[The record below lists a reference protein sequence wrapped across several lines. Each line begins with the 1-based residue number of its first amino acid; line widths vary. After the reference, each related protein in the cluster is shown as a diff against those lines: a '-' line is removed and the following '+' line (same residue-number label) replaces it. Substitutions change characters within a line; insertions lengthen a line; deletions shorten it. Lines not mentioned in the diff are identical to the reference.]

1 MYKAIIIDDEPWT
14 IIDIE
19 KTFSL
24 EDMGFEIVGS
34 YRTPQK
40 ALPAIIS
47 KKPDLV
53 ITDIRMPGMTGM
65 ELIKSVRNQK
75 INCEFIIVSG
85 HSDFSY
91 AQEAISYGV
100 AGYCLKPLDPHE
112 TSEALNRAKNHLD
125 SRKTI
130 TPEPS
135 YLDDNF
141 EGLRNY
147 IITHFSEKLT
157 LKSLAAE
164 FNMNP
169 NYCCSL
175 FTKYLGQTF
184 SAYLTEL
191 RITEA
196 QNLLHNS
203 DYSLEEIASLVGFK
217 DYFYF
222 SKVFKKYCKYS
233 PKEYRTLPHDFSQ
246 QEECRI
252 IRHTYRLLHIMCYHN
267 DSIIFFQFHRKVFYL
282 RCRDRI
288 QCRCRFIHKEHFRL
302 YRQCSCNTK
311 SLLLAA

>member
-65 ELIKSVRNQK
+65 ELIKSVRSQK

-169 NYCCSL
+169 NYCC
-175 FTKYLGQTF
+175 
-184 SAYLTEL
+184 
-191 RITEA
+191 
-196 QNLLHNS
+196 
-203 DYSLEEIASLVGFK
+203 
-217 DYFYF
+217 
-222 SKVFKKYCKYS
+222 
-233 PKEYRTLPHDFSQ
+233 
-246 QEECRI
+246 
-252 IRHTYRLLHIMCYHN
+252 
-267 DSIIFFQFHRKVFYL
+267 
-282 RCRDRI
+282 
-288 QCRCRFIHKEHFRL
+288 
-302 YRQCSCNTK
+302 
-311 SLLLAA
+311 

>member
-1 MYKAIIIDDEPWT
+1 MFFYEYFTYFLNILDTYLTYRQFVKFATNYLDIFLTFRNVLAFLAVLYLYLIYHHLYNQYKFFTKVGVYMYKTIIVDDEPWT

-19 KTFSL
+19 KTFCL
-24 EDMGFEIVGS
+24 DTMGFEITGS

-40 ALPAIIS
+40 ALPAIVS

-53 ITDIRMPGMTGM
+53 ITDIRMPGMTGL
-65 ELIKSVRNQK
+65 ELIKSVRKQNV
-75 INCEFIIVSG
+75 NCEFIIVSG

-100 AGYCLKPLDPHE
+100 AGYCLKPLDPQE
-112 TSEALNRAKNHLD
+112 TSEALNRARRHLD
-125 SRKTI
+125 SRKTV

-141 EGLRNY
+141 EALRNY
-147 IITHFSEKLT
+147 MITHFSEKLT

-203 DYSLEEIASLVGFK
+203 DYSLEEIASMVGFR

-222 SKVFKKYCKYS
+222 SKVFKKCCNHS
-233 PKEYRTLPHDFSQ
+233 PKEYRNLPH
-246 QEECRI
+246 
-252 IRHTYRLLHIMCYHN
+252 
-267 DSIIFFQFHRKVFYL
+267 
-282 RCRDRI
+282 
-288 QCRCRFIHKEHFRL
+288 
-302 YRQCSCNTK
+302 
-311 SLLLAA
+311 

>member
-1 MYKAIIIDDEPWT
+1 MYKTIIVDDEPWT

-19 KTFSL
+19 KTFCL
-24 EDMGFEIVGS
+24 EDMGFEIIGS

-53 ITDIRMPGMTGM
+53 ITDIRMPGMTGL
-65 ELIKSVRNQK
+65 ELMKSVRDQHAD
-75 INCEFIIVSG
+75 CEFIIVSG

-100 AGYCLKPLDPHE
+100 AGYCLKPLDPKE
-112 TSEALNRAKNHLD
+112 TADALNRAKKSLD
-125 SRKTI
+125 KRNT
-130 TPEPS
+130 TAPAPV

-147 IITHFSEKLT
+147 MITHFSEKLT

-164 FNMNP
+164 FDMNP

-175 FTKYLGQTF
+175 FTKYLGKTF

-196 QNLLHNS
+196 QHLLNNS
-203 DYSLEEIASLVGFK
+203 DFSLESIASMVGFK

-222 SKVFKKYCKYS
+222 SKVFKKYCNYS
-233 PKEYRTLPHDFSQ
+233 PKEYRNLT
-246 QEECRI
+246 I
-252 IRHTYRLLHIMCYHN
+252 
-267 DSIIFFQFHRKVFYL
+267 
-282 RCRDRI
+282 
-288 QCRCRFIHKEHFRL
+288 KE
-302 YRQCSCNTK
+302 
-311 SLLLAA
+311 

>member
-65 ELIKSVRNQK
+65 ELIKSVRSQK

-203 DYSLEEIASLVGFK
+203 NYSLEEIASLVGFK

-222 SKVFKKYCKYS
+222 SKVFKNTANILQKNIVLFHIKKQ
-233 PKEYRTLPHDFSQ
+233 PMTALP
-246 QEECRI
+246 
-252 IRHTYRLLHIMCYHN
+252 
-267 DSIIFFQFHRKVFYL
+267 
-282 RCRDRI
+282 
-288 QCRCRFIHKEHFRL
+288 FI
-302 YRQCSCNTK
+302 
-311 SLLLAA
+311 

>member
-1 MYKAIIIDDEPWT
+1 MYKTIIVDDEPWT

-19 KTFSL
+19 KTFCL
-24 EDMGFEIVGS
+24 DTMGFEIIGS

-40 ALPAIIS
+40 ALPAIVS

-53 ITDIRMPGMTGM
+53 ITDIRMPGMTGL
-65 ELIKSVRNQK
+65 ELIKSVREQNV
-75 INCEFIIVSG
+75 NCEFIIVSG

-100 AGYCLKPLDPHE
+100 AGYCLKPLDPQE
-112 TSEALNRAKNHLD
+112 TSEALNRARRHLD
-125 SRKTI
+125 SRKTV

-141 EGLRNY
+141 EALRNY
-147 IITHFSEKLT
+147 MITHFSEKLT

-203 DYSLEEIASLVGFK
+203 DYSLEEIASMVGFR

-222 SKVFKKYCKYS
+222 SKVFKKYCNHS
-233 PKEYRTLPHDFSQ
+233 PKEYRNLPH
-246 QEECRI
+246 
-252 IRHTYRLLHIMCYHN
+252 
-267 DSIIFFQFHRKVFYL
+267 
-282 RCRDRI
+282 
-288 QCRCRFIHKEHFRL
+288 
-302 YRQCSCNTK
+302 
-311 SLLLAA
+311 